1 MADVKPTPTQAEND
15 QVAMGTPV
23 PMHEPDGS
31 PEEQPQ
37 AQAMPAKAKQATAAG
52 TTGYQTRQS
61 KPAESKP
68 A

>member
-23 PMHEPDGS
+23 PSHEPDGS

-37 AQAMPAKAKQATAAG
+37 GQQAAKAKEKQATAAG
-52 TTGYQTRQS
+52 TTGYATRQT
-61 KPAESKP
+61 KAESKSG
-68 A
+68 